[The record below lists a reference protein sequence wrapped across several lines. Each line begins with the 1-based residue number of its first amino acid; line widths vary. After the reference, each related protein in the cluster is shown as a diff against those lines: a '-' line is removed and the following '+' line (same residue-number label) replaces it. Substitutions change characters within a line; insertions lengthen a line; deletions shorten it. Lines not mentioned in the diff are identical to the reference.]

1 MKLLMLSLIIVG
13 VTVAG
18 FIITYNL
25 HPAKLECVVRAV
37 NEPDNLLVS
46 CGGREKTLGELGIN
60 IVASFCAA
68 CLGALLILGPRFFL
82 EALQPSPAFVII
94 ALIVL
99 ALLVYLNANPE
110 FVPEALVRALFP
122 AYQ

>member
-25 HPAKLECVVRAV
+25 HPANLECVVVAV
-37 NEPDNLLVS
+37 NEPDNLPAS
-46 CGGREKTLGELGIN
+46 CGEREKVLAELGAN
-60 IVASFCAA
+60 IVVSFFAA

-82 EALQPSPAFVII
+82 EALRPSPGFVII
-94 ALIVL
+94 ALVIL
-99 ALLVYLNANPE
+99 ALLAYLYTNPE
-110 FVPEALVRALFP
+110 VIPEALVRALFP